1 MGEVIKRVLAK
12 ENLART
18 TAVVT
23 QLRAEHNIA
32 TQKKK
37 KSRLCIETGFQRSCI
52 TGVCD

>member
-32 TQKKK
+32 THKKK
-37 KSRLCIETGFQRSCI
+37 KEQAVHRDWIPEVMYYWS
-52 TGVCD
+52 V